1 MILPNDVGRKKKSPI
16 PLAMALWFVLGV
28 AGAASAS
35 IEIKITAVDPE
46 SPALLHSGN
55 SLSVR
60 VAYKSDQVLH
70 IQAAGFRDGKKI
82 PGGMNGSPGYGPGEG
97 EAIAWIFFNG
107 AESIDELRVV
117 AHDAHWRPLTE
128 AIVKLDARWRP
139 DAPKLERSAWARE
152 LNEAQQKA
160 ISADMQR
167 AQSGPM
173 GMAGMLFA
181 QLLFL
186 TVPAYLVLQVILLVR
201 WRGGWRLAAAGPLL
215 MMIPVAVFCLV
226 ALAKGSNLWPLT
238 MIFLSPV
245 GLLYLA
251 VLVAVRKFRVGNV

>member
-1 MILPNDVGRKKKSPI
+1 MKILI
-16 PLAMALWFVLGV
+16 HLGTAFLLTLGI
-28 AGAASAS
+28 AGEQPSAV
-35 IEIKITAVDPE
+35 EIRVTAVDPE

-70 IQAAGFRDGKKI
+70 IQAAGFRDGRNI

-107 AESIDELRVV
+107 AESIDEVRVV
-117 AHDAHWRPLTE
+117 ANDAHWRPLTK
-128 AIVKLDARWRP
+128 ISVSVDARWRP
-139 DAPKLERSAWARE
+139 DAPQHERAGWARE
-152 LNEAQQKA
+152 LNDAQQRA

-167 AQSGPM
+167 TQNGPM
-173 GMAGMLFA
+173 GTIGMLLA
-181 QLLFL
+181 QLMFL
-186 TVPAYLVLQVILLVR
+186 AVPGYIILQIVTLVR
-201 WRGGWRLAAAGPLL
+201 WRGGWRWAASGPLL
-215 MMIPVAVFCLV
+215 LMIPVVLFCLI

-245 GLLYLA
+245 GLIYLA
-251 VLVAVRKFRVGNV
+251 ILLAVRKIRGRTE